1 MVTITATYQGLTSN
15 TSTLTITD
23 AVVSKVQVI
32 PPAERLAKGLTLQLK
47 AIATMS
53 DGSTQEITG
62 QSSWSSN
69 KPDILSVDVKKGLAT
84 GLAIGQA
91 TITAAAQGKKGEATI
106 TVSELGIS
114 RIQLLSSTA
123 TLAKGTSVK
132 IKAMAILEDNSSADI
147 STQASWSSSDS
158 TVATVD
164 ASGTVK
170 GIAAGKAT
178 INAALK
184 GVKASTSL
192 TISNATVAKLHI
204 IPTSATLAIGTRTG
218 FKAIATLSD
227 NTTQDV
233 TTQVNW
239 SSSDEQVITINAQG
253 VATAIARGNALI
265 RAAIQGISHEV
276 AIEVSNAVPTTLQIQ
291 PSNATLAQGLK
302 LPFTAQA
309 TFSDGSTQDVTSL
322 VAWDSDDISLLTID
336 LDGLATAVKPGNV
349 TVSASWQGL
358 LSNLSQVTVSNASVQ
373 SIQVIPATTS
383 LALGTQV
390 HFTAIATLSDGST
403 VDITNQADWITS
415 NAAIVTIDASG
426 LATAIAKGSATL
438 SATLQGVTHSAS
450 VTITDATVASLHV
463 IPPSAMLALGT
474 QLQLQAIATFSDGT
488 TQDMSSQVAWLSDNA
503 SVLVVSLQ
511 GEVSAVDVGSA
522 HVSAKIA
529 GVSSAPVAI
538 TVTDATVSA
547 IQITPTTLNL
557 AIGTQA
563 KLTATATLSDGSVQ
577 DVSDQASWS
586 SSDPTVASI
595 SSQGLVTAQTKGD
608 VTISAHLQGVTQ
620 TATLSV
626 SDAVV
631 ATIQVIPPTATLAKG
646 TKLQLQAVATFSDGS
661 TQDISSQVAW
671 LSDTPSIL
679 VVSLQG
685 EVSAVDIGSAHVSAK
700 IAGVSSAPVA
710 ITVTDATLSTI
721 QISPPTLNL
730 TMGAQAKLT
739 ATAAFSDGSVQDV
752 SGQVSWSSS
761 DPTVASV
768 SSQGLVTTQTKGNVT
783 ISATLQGVT
792 HSASVTITDATVA
805 SLHVIPPSAM
815 LALGTQLQLQA
826 IATFSDGTTQDMS
839 SQVAWLSDNASVL
852 VVSLQGEVSAVDVG
866 SAHVSAKIAGVS
878 SAPVAITVTDATVS
892 AIQITPTTLNL
903 AIGTQAKLTATATL
917 SDGSVQDVSDQASWS
932 SSDPTVA
939 SISSQGLVTAQT
951 KGDVTISA
959 HLQGVTQ
966 TATLSVSDAVVATIQ
981 VIPPTATLAK
991 GTKLQL
997 QAVATFSDGSTQDV
1011 SGQASWLTSTPTLL
1025 TISTSGEATA
1035 LAKGSANVTASLGG
1049 VTSNQAALT
1058 ITDATLV
1065 SLQAI
1070 PPSASLALGT
1080 KLQLQAIA
1088 TFSDGS
1094 TQDVTDQVNWL
1105 SNAPGVIAVSL
1116 TGEANS
1122 VAQGSA
1128 TVTAHTGSIDSNP
1141 VTLTVTSATVQSLQV
1156 IPATLNLAMG
1166 TQTQMSALA
1175 TLSDGS
1181 VQDVSSQVSW
1191 SSSDPAVA
1199 TVTSQGMVSA
1209 IAKGSVTIGAN
1220 LQGISQSASL
1230 TITDAVV
1237 SSIQVIPPTPSLAAG
1252 TKLQFQA
1259 LATFSDGT
1267 TQDVSGKASWISSA
1281 TDVLAINLSG
1291 EATGLKAGNA
1301 TVTATLGGVTS
1312 NGASVT
1318 VTNAVVSTV
1327 QISLSGAS
1335 SLAKGTSVQFSAQA
1349 ILSDG
1354 TTQDVSNQVS
1364 WLSSDTSR
1372 VTIDASGKA
1381 TAVALG
1387 SSNISA
1393 KINGVESTPITLT
1406 VTDATLAQLQVTP
1419 ATITLAKG
1427 TSQQLTAM
1435 ATFSDGSTQNLTSQ
1449 VSWGVTPSSIATVS
1463 GSGQLTAVA
1472 TGSAT
1477 VVATQGGISSNEA
1490 QLTVTAATVSSIEIG
1505 ASSTSLAAG
1514 SKTQLSAKAT
1524 LSDGSEQ
1531 DVSSQVSWSSS
1542 DANVATVNASG
1553 QVTAVNPGSATIHA
1567 QLNGVAQDL
1576 AITVT
1581 PATVASI
1588 DLKATDS
1595 ALALGL
1601 STQLQALA
1609 TYSDG
1614 NVVDVTSQVNWGS
1627 SDTSVLGVDA
1637 NGKVTALGIGNATV
1651 TGQLGGVSQNI
1662 GLSVTNAVITGIS
1675 ITPIDPLAKGTQGQ
1689 LKAIATLSDLT
1700 QMDVS
1705 ALASWSSNN
1714 TSVATVDLD
1723 GTVSGVNVGTAT
1735 IRASLGGESATTAV
1749 TVTAATLSSLT
1760 LSATE
1765 SLNLLTLA
1773 RTLTFT
1779 VMATYSDGS
1788 QQNVTSS
1795 ASIRHN
1801 GSLIT
1806 LGVGNTYV
1814 LVNLLTDSTFQ
1825 ASLNGVNSNTL
1836 LYKTLL

>member
-1 MVTITATYQGLTSN
+1 MSRMLYFLASLLMATLLSACGGGGGGGDDSSGGTPPGTRTLTKVQIFSSSSTDARRDQTNPNLPLGLKAQYKAMAIYSDDTQEDVSTQVSWNISSSKLANIDNKGLVKAILKGVVTITATYQGLTSN

-586 SSDPTVASI
+586 SSDPTVASV

-631 ATIQVIPPTATLAKG
+631 AA
-646 TKLQLQAVATFSDGS
+646 
-661 TQDISSQVAW
+661 
-671 LSDTPSIL
+671 
-679 VVSLQG
+679 
-685 EVSAVDIGSAHVSAK
+685 
-700 IAGVSSAPVA
+700 
-710 ITVTDATLSTI
+710 
-721 QISPPTLNL
+721 
-730 TMGAQAKLT
+730 
-739 ATAAFSDGSVQDV
+739 
-752 SGQVSWSSS
+752 
-761 DPTVASV
+761 
-768 SSQGLVTTQTKGNVT
+768 
-783 ISATLQGVT
+783 
-792 HSASVTITDATVA
+792 
-805 SLHVIPPSAM
+805 
-815 LALGTQLQLQA
+815 
-826 IATFSDGTTQDMS
+826 
-839 SQVAWLSDNASVL
+839 
-852 VVSLQGEVSAVDVG
+852 
-866 SAHVSAKIAGVS
+866 
-878 SAPVAITVTDATVS
+878 
-892 AIQITPTTLNL
+892 
-903 AIGTQAKLTATATL
+903 
-917 SDGSVQDVSDQASWS
+917 
-932 SSDPTVA
+932 
-939 SISSQGLVTAQT
+939 
-951 KGDVTISA
+951 
-959 HLQGVTQ
+959 
-966 TATLSVSDAVVATIQ
+966 IQ

-1199 TVTSQGMVSA
+1199 TVTSQGMVST

-1637 NGKVTALGIGNATV
+1637 NGKVTALGVGNATV

-1735 IRASLGGESATTAV
+1735 IRASLGGESATAAV

>member
-1 MVTITATYQGLTSN
+1 MAIYSDDTQEDVSTQVSWHISNGKLANIDKQGVIKAMLKGVVTITATYQGLTSN

-53 DGSTQEITG
+53 DGTTQEITG

-69 KPDILSVDVKKGLAT
+69 KPDILSVDAKKGLAT

-114 RIQLLSSTA
+114 RIQILSSTA

-132 IKAMAILEDNSSADI
+132 MKAVAILEDNSTVDI

-164 ASGTVK
+164 TSGTVK

-204 IPTSATLAIGTRTG
+204 IPTSATLAIGTRTS

-239 SSSDEQVITINAQG
+239 SSSDEQVLTINAQG
-253 VATAIARGNALI
+253 VATAVARGNALI

-291 PSNATLAQGLK
+291 PSNATLAPGLK

-322 VAWDSDDISLLTID
+322 VDWDSDDISLLTID

-358 LSNLSQVTVSNASVQ
+358 LSNLSHVTVSNASVQ

-403 VDITNQADWITS
+403 VDITNQAAWSTS

-463 IPPSAMLALGT
+463 IPPSATLALGT
-474 QLQLQAIATFSDGT
+474 KLQLQAIATFSDGT
-488 TQDMSSQVAWLSDNA
+488 TQEMSSQVAWLSDNP

-522 HVSAKIA
+522 HVSAHIA

-538 TVTDATVSA
+538 TVTDAA
-547 IQITPTTLNL
+547 
-557 AIGTQA
+557 
-563 KLTATATLSDGSVQ
+563 
-577 DVSDQASWS
+577 
-586 SSDPTVASI
+586 
-595 SSQGLVTAQTKGD
+595 
-608 VTISAHLQGVTQ
+608 
-620 TATLSV
+620 
-626 SDAVV
+626 
-631 ATIQVIPPTATLAKG
+631 
-646 TKLQLQAVATFSDGS
+646 
-661 TQDISSQVAW
+661 
-671 LSDTPSIL
+671 
-679 VVSLQG
+679 
-685 EVSAVDIGSAHVSAK
+685 
-700 IAGVSSAPVA
+700 
-710 ITVTDATLSTI
+710 LSTI

-730 TMGAQAKLT
+730 AMGTQAKLT

-761 DPTVASV
+761 DPSVASV
-768 SSQGLVTTQTKGNVT
+768 
-783 ISATLQGVT
+783 
-792 HSASVTITDATVA
+792 
-805 SLHVIPPSAM
+805 
-815 LALGTQLQLQA
+815 
-826 IATFSDGTTQDMS
+826 
-839 SQVAWLSDNASVL
+839 
-852 VVSLQGEVSAVDVG
+852 
-866 SAHVSAKIAGVS
+866 
-878 SAPVAITVTDATVS
+878 
-892 AIQITPTTLNL
+892 
-903 AIGTQAKLTATATL
+903 
-917 SDGSVQDVSDQASWS
+917 
-932 SSDPTVA
+932 
-939 SISSQGLVTAQT
+939 SSQGLVTAQT

-959 HLQGVTQ
+959 FLQGVTQ
-966 TATLSVSDAVVATIQ
+966 TATLSVSDAVVAAIQ

-1011 SGQASWLTSTPTLL
+1011 SGQASWLTSAPTLL

-1070 PPSASLALGT
+1070 PPSANLALGT
-1080 KLQLQAIA
+1080 KVQLQAIA

-1094 TQDVTDQVNWL
+1094 TQDVTHQVNWL
-1105 SNAPGVIAVSL
+1105 SSAPGVIAVSL

-1122 VAQGSA
+1122 VAQGNA
-1128 TVTAHTGSIDSNP
+1128 TVTAHSGSIDSNP

-1166 TQTQMSALA
+1166 TQTKMSALA

-1181 VQDVSSQVSW
+1181 VQDVSGQVSW

-1230 TITDAVV
+1230 TVTDAVV

-1259 LATFSDGT
+1259 LASFSDGT

-1281 TDVLAINLSG
+1281 LDVLALNLSG

-1327 QISLSGAS
+1327 HISLSGAS
-1335 SLAKGTSVQFSAQA
+1335 TLAKGTSVQFSAQA
-1349 ILSDG
+1349 TLSDG

-1372 VTIDASGKA
+1372 VTIDTSGKA

-1393 KINGVESTPITLT
+1393 KINGVESAPLALT
-1406 VTDATLAQLQVTP
+1406 VTNATLDQLQVTP

-1435 ATFSDGSTQNLTSQ
+1435 ATFSDGSTQNLTAQ
-1449 VSWGVTPSSIATVS
+1449 VSWGVTPGNIATVS

-1477 VVATQGGISSNEA
+1477 VVATQGGVSSNAA
-1490 QLTVTAATVSSIEIG
+1490 QVTVTAATVSSIEIG

-1524 LSDGSEQ
+1524 LSDGSVQ

-1567 QLNGVAQDL
+1567 QLNGVTQDL

-1595 ALALGL
+1595 TLALGL

-1614 NVVDVTSQVNWGS
+1614 NVVDVTNQVNWGS
-1627 SDTSVLGVDA
+1627 SDTGVLGVDA
-1637 NGKVTALGIGNATV
+1637 NGKVTALGVGNATV
-1651 TGQLGGVSQNI
+1651 SGQLGGVSQNI

-1675 ITPIDPLAKGTQGQ
+1675 ITPIAPLAKGTQGQ

-1714 TSVATVDLD
+1714 TGVATVDLD
-1723 GTVSGVNVGTAT
+1723 GTVSGVNVGSAT
-1735 IRASLGGESATTAV
+1735 IRASLGGQSATTAV
-1749 TVTAATLSSLT
+1749 SVTAATLSSLT

-1765 SLNLLTLA
+1765 SLNVLTLA

-1795 ASIRHN
+1795 ASIRNN

-1806 LGVGNTYV
+1806 LGLGNTYV

-1836 LYKTLL
+1836 IYKGLL